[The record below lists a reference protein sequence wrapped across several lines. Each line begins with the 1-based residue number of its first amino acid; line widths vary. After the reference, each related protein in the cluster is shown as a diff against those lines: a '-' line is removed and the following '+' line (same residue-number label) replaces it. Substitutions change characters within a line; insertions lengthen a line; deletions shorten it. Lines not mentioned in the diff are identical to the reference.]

1 MRVLLNNVEDTIK
14 LGQKIAKIAK
24 QDVIICLKGDL
35 GAGKTTLARS
45 LIQHLTNSN
54 IVLSPTYPMLLTYEY
69 KDTIIWHYD
78 MYRLERPGD
87 VWNLSLE
94 DALNNGIII
103 IEWPEIIEHLLPKK
117 KIEIVIKDLTNNTR
131 SAEII
136 ANPDVLKEINEF
148 KLL

>member
-14 LGQKIAKIAK
+14 LGKKIAKIAK
-24 QDVIICLKGDL
+24 QDEIICLKGDL
-35 GAGKTTLARS
+35 GVGKTTLARS

-54 IVLSPTYPMLLTYEY
+54 IVLSPTFPMLLTYEY
-69 KDTIIWHYD
+69 KDNIIWHYD
-78 MYRLERPGD
+78 MYRLEQPKD
-87 VWNLSLE
+87 VWNLSFE

-117 KIEIVIKDLTNNTR
+117 KIEIVIKDLTKNAR

-136 ANPDVLKEINEF
+136 ANQDFLKSINEF
-148 KLL
+148 QLL

>member
-14 LGQKIAKIAK
+14 LGKKIAKIAK
-24 QDVIICLKGDL
+24 QDEIICLKGDL
-35 GAGKTTLARS
+35 GVGKTTLARS

-117 KIEIVIKDLTNNTR
+117 KIEIVIKDLNNNAR

-136 ANPDVLKEINEF
+136 ANQDFLKEINEF

>member
-1 MRVLLNNVEDTIK
+1 MKVLLNNVEDTIK
-14 LGQKIAKIAK
+14 LGKKIAKIAK
-24 QDVIICLKGDL
+24 QDEIICLKGDL
-35 GAGKTTLARS
+35 GVGKTTLARS

-69 KDTIIWHYD
+69 KDNIIWHYD
-78 MYRLERPGD
+78 MYRLEQPGD

-117 KIEIVIKDLTNNTR
+117 KIDIVIKDLTNNAR
-131 SAEII
+131 SAEIV
-136 ANPDVLKEINEF
+136 ANQNFLKYINEF
-148 KLL
+148 QLL

>member
-14 LGQKIAKIAK
+14 LGQKIAKSAK
-24 QDVIICLKGDL
+24 QDEIICLKGDL
-35 GAGKTTLARS
+35 GVGKTTLARS

-54 IVLSPTYPMLLTYEY
+54 IVLSPTFPMLLTYEY
-69 KDTIIWHYD
+69 KDNIIWHYD
-78 MYRLERPGD
+78 MYRLEQPKD
-87 VWNLSLE
+87 VWNLSFE

-117 KIEIVIKDLTNNTR
+117 KIEIVIKDLTKNAR

-136 ANPDVLKEINEF
+136 ANQDFLKSINEF
-148 KLL
+148 QLL

>member
-24 QDVIICLKGDL
+24 QDEIICLKGDL

-54 IVLSPTYPMLLTYEY
+54 IVLSPTFPMLLTYEY
-69 KDTIIWHYD
+69 KDNIIWHYD
-78 MYRLERPGD
+78 MYRLEQPKD
-87 VWNLSLE
+87 VWNLSFE

-117 KIEIVIKDLTNNTR
+117 KIEIVIKDLNNNAR

-136 ANPDVLKEINEF
+136 ANQDFLKEINEF

>member
-24 QDVIICLKGDL
+24 LDEIICLKGDL
-35 GAGKTTLARS
+35 GVGKTTLARS

-54 IVLSPTYPMLLTYEY
+54 IVLSPTFPMLLTYEY
-69 KDTIIWHYD
+69 KDNIIWHYD
-78 MYRLERPGD
+78 MYRLEQPGD

-117 KIEIVIKDLTNNTR
+117 KIEIVIKDLTNNVR

-136 ANPDVLKEINEF
+136 ANQDFLKDINEF

>member
-24 QDVIICLKGDL
+24 LDEIICLKGDL
-35 GAGKTTLARS
+35 GVGKTTLARS

-54 IVLSPTYPMLLTYEY
+54 IVLSPTFPMLLTYEY
-69 KDTIIWHYD
+69 KDNIIWHYD
-78 MYRLERPGD
+78 MYRLEQPGD

-117 KIEIVIKDLTNNTR
+117 KIEIVIKDITNNAR

-136 ANPDVLKEINEF
+136 ANQDFLKNINEF
-148 KLL
+148 QLL

>member
-24 QDVIICLKGDL
+24 QDEIICLKGDL
-35 GAGKTTLARS
+35 GVGKTTLARS

-54 IVLSPTYPMLLTYEY
+54 IVLSPTFPMLLTYEY
-69 KDTIIWHYD
+69 KNNIIWHYD
-78 MYRLERPGD
+78 MYRLEQPED

>member
-1 MRVLLNNVEDTIK
+1 MKVLLNNVGDTIK
-14 LGQKIAKIAK
+14 LGKKIAKITK
-24 QDVIICLKGDL
+24 QDDIICLKGDL
-35 GAGKTTLARS
+35 GTGKTTLARS
-45 LIQHLTNSN
+45 LIQYLTNSN
-54 IVLSPTYPMLLTYEY
+54 IVLSPTFPMLLTYEY
-69 KDTIIWHYD
+69 KDSIIWHYD

-117 KIEIVIKDLTNNTR
+117 KIEIVIKDLTKNAR

-136 ANPDVLKEINEF
+136 ANQDFLKSINEF
-148 KLL
+148 QLL